1 MKLGNFRQVGILT
14 IKNTGHK
21 SIRNM
26 NVATLKIKD
35 ETSGGEILNEI
46 SVSLKSS
53 TVTIREII
61 EARVEHEV
69 NVYNQ
74 KLPEYFQGLVQPT
87 NAEKTL
93 NGYKMRERKK
103 VDPEKQVYIA
113 LDAFQKNGY
122 FVLVD
127 DKQAESLEQEVTVK
141 PQTVVSFVKLTPLV
155 GG

>member
-1 MKLGNFRQVGILT
+1 MAT
-14 IKNTGHK
+14 
-21 SIRNM
+21 
-26 NVATLKIKD
+26 ATLTIKD
-35 ETSGGEILNEI
+35 ETSGGKIINEI
-46 SVSLKSS
+46 NISLKQESVS
-53 TVTIREII
+53 VQEII
-61 EARVEHEV
+61 EARVEYEV
-69 NVYNQ
+69 KVYND

-113 LDAFQKNGY
+113 LDAFQKNAY

-127 DKQAESLEQEVTVK
+127 DKQVESLEQTIVVK

>member
-1 MKLGNFRQVGILT
+1 
-14 IKNTGHK
+14 
-21 SIRNM
+21 M
-26 NVATLKIKD
+26 NAAKITIKD

-53 TVTIREII
+53 TVTVREII

-69 NVYNQ
+69 NLYNQ

-103 VDPEKQVYIA
+103 IDPEKQVYIA

-127 DKQAESLEQEVTVK
+127 DRQAESLEQEVIIK